1 MENHFIQANEQ
12 NNEFE
17 KYCRFIR
24 DNIIGELSP
33 IKTPFGVR
41 NIVYSDWT
49 ASGRSLKF
57 IEDSLK
63 KDVAPYYGNT
73 HSIASNNARQS
84 TWFIHEARESVRQ
97 FVGGNP
103 DDAIIFAGNGSTG
116 AVAKFLKMVDASY
129 WISIIKKFR
138 SGYMNQNSF
147 KDISVNVIQ
156 DRWKSFKCVS
166 CGTQYDTE
174 AAFRRHYNK
183 IHREK
188 DYSGSEKTKSD
199 FTEDE
204 ENIEDYRII
213 FMVDPSSHHS
223 LFLPFI
229 EYTKRYTEGVKASHS
244 GLKYRLFFSLV
255 YLKLNKR
262 GEIDIPNLEDRLIQL
277 KNEKVLNIPLLLI
290 SAGSNVS
297 GRLNDYSKIST
308 ISHQYGGITMVDF
321 AATSPHVRPNM
332 SPPLNPQGYL
342 DVGVFSSHKLLG
354 GPSTPGVLIIKRD
367 LLLTEKPSDPGGNSV
382 FFVSMDDHEYILNKE
397 EREES
402 GTLDILGISRLGM
415 VMKLDMKIPQYLK
428 QSKEKLLFEK
438 VISEWNKFN
447 SINESKIEIL
457 GFDELIIENQE
468 LNKEHYL
475 LTLPIISFL
484 IKPFNFENDR
494 VKLGFLSQN
503 NPKIINTLDNE
514 GKDHYLHYNF
524 VCSLLNDLFGIQSRG
539 GCSCAGPYSQRLL
552 GYDQE
557 KTKQLYTDLVIR
569 GIESVRPGFSRIS
582 LHWSDSIEIVDYIIK
597 SVIWIANHGWKFLPL
612 YIFEESLGTWR
623 HRSEWK
629 SLDKIHRRWLG
640 DSVGKFCFDKFKDLD
655 SQNSVDFEP
664 YLPSMKEYNFERN
677 FEMANEILRN
687 LEEII
692 LNSKNYANSAYE
704 KDSKLDPI
712 LKEIIYQN
720 NQHFSNS
727 INSSDLSNINDFELL
742 SESNLR
748 WFITPKYIQNII
760 HILNNTNNHIANDNN
775 NFSMPALSTSNYMH
789 ANSDSI
795 KCAAVDEKLNITRQ
809 EKNKEE
815 KVEPKMQN
823 CNKSKILKNI
833 GLFPNPTEF
842 GVIRKQVGRA
852 IKKFD
857 MIQEGDKILI
867 AVSGGKDS
875 LTMLHVLLFLQKV
888 APVRFEISVATV
900 DPQTSEMDASK
911 LIPYMESIGVKYHFI
926 SYPIV
931 DIAANVKQKQKKLSY
946 CAFCS
951 RMKRG
956 LLYSCMKE
964 NGYNVLSL
972 GQHVDDI
979 CESFLLS
986 IMNNGKLN
994 TMKANYFVPEYNIRV
1009 IRPMIYCREKD
1020 LANFAMKTQL
1030 PIITENCPACFS
1042 QPKERRHV
1050 KQLLSQEESHN
1061 PTIYS
1066 SIMNAL
1072 YPLISI
1078 NHTNSSVKE
1087 EDFIVNNDDF
1097 KVISKLDEDISGE
1110 LLLTSCSR

>member
-1 MENHFIQANEQ
+1 MENHFMQVDKQ
-12 NNEFE
+12 NDEFE

-24 DNIIGELSP
+24 DNIIGELHP
-33 IKTPFGVR
+33 IKTPFGLR
-41 NIVYSDWT
+41 NMIYSDWT
-49 ASGRSLKF
+49 ASGRSLRF

-63 KDVAPYYGNT
+63 EDVAPYYGNT

-84 TWFIHEARESVRQ
+84 TWFIYEARESVRQ

-103 DDAIIFAGNGSTG
+103 EDAIIFTGQGSTG
-116 AVAKFLKMVDASY
+116 AVSKFLKMMDASY
-129 WISIIKKFR
+129 WISIIKKFK
-138 SGYMNQNSF
+138 SGRITQSLF

-166 CGTQYDTE
+166 CETQYDTE

-188 DYSGSEKTKSD
+188 YQTKSD
-199 FTEDE
+199 FTQNEEDI
-204 ENIEDYRII
+204 ENYRIT

-229 EYTKRYTEGVKASHS
+229 EYSKRYIKGLKALHH
-244 GLKYRLFFSLV
+244 GLKYKLSFSLV
-255 YLKLNKR
+255 YLNLNRR
-262 GEIDIPNLEDRLIQL
+262 GEVDIPNLEDELIKS
-277 KNEKVLNIPLLLI
+277 KNDNVFNIPFLLI

-297 GRLNDYSKIST
+297 GRLNDYSEISKIS
-308 ISHQYGGITMVDF
+308 HRYGGITMVDF
-321 AATSPHVRPNM
+321 AATAPHVRPNM
-332 SPPLNPQGYL
+332 SPPLNPQGYV

-402 GTLDILGISRLGM
+402 GTSDILGISRLGM

-428 QSKEKLLFEK
+428 QSKERLLFER

-447 SINESKIEIL
+447 VKNGPKIDIL
-457 GFDELIIENQE
+457 GFEELIVEKQE
-468 LNKEHYL
+468 LNKGQYL
-475 LTLPIISFL
+475 MSLPIISFL
-484 IKPFNFENDR
+484 IKPLSFENEQ
-494 VKLGFLSQN
+494 VKLDFFSESSS
-503 NPKIINTLDNE
+503 KIVTISDNE
-514 GKDHYLHYNF
+514 GKGFYLHYNF

-552 GYDQE
+552 GFDKE
-557 KTKQLYTDLVIR
+557 KTKQLYQDLVIR
-569 GIESVRPGFSRIS
+569 GIESVRPGFTRIS
-582 LHWSDSIEIVDYIIK
+582 LHWSDNLDTVDYIIK
-597 SVIWIANHGWKFLPL
+597 SVIWIASHGWKFLPL

-623 HRSEWK
+623 HKSEWK

-640 DSVGKFCFDKFKDLD
+640 NSIGQFYFDKFEQLS
-655 SQNSVDFEP
+655 SQNSVNIESK
-664 YLPSMKEYNFERN
+664 LSKRELNFERN
-677 FEMANEILRN
+677 FEIANEILRN

-692 LNSKNYANSAYE
+692 TNSKGCPGVAYE
-704 KDSKLDPI
+704 KEFKLDPA
-712 LKEIIYQN
+712 LKDVIYQN
-720 NQHFSNS
+720 NQHFNNS
-727 INSSDLSNINDFELL
+727 INSSDLSSINDFELL
-742 SESNLR
+742 SESKLK

-760 HILNNTNNHIANDNN
+760 HTLRNNSNN
-775 NFSMPALSTSNYMH
+775 NNNNISIPAELSTLNCML
-789 ANSDSI
+789 ANSDSF
-795 KCAAVDEKLNITRQ
+795 KCGATPDESNRQ
-809 EKNKEE
+809 RQKQKQEEREELEKQNCKKNK
-815 KVEPKMQN
+815 
-823 CNKSKILKNI
+823 ILEGV
-833 GLFPNPTEF
+833 GLFPKPNDF
-842 GVIRKQVGRA
+842 GVIRKQVGQA
-852 IKKFD
+852 IKRFD
-857 MIQEGDKILI
+857 MIKQGDKVLV

-875 LTMLHVLLFLQKV
+875 LTMLHILLFLQKV
-888 APVRFEISVATV
+888 APVKFEVSAATV

-931 DIAANVKQKQKKLSY
+931 DIAAKVKQKQKKISY

-956 LLYSCMKE
+956 LLYSCMKK

-979 CESFLLS
+979 CESFFLS
-986 IMNNGKLN
+986 LMNNGKLN
-994 TMKANYFVPEYNIRV
+994 TMKANYFVSEYNIRV

-1020 LANFAMKTQL
+1020 LAHFALKAQL
-1030 PIITENCPACFS
+1030 PIIAENCPACFS

-1066 SIMNAL
+1066 SIINAL

-1078 NHTNSSVKE
+1078 NHTNSLVKE
-1087 EDFIVNNDDF
+1087 EEFIAKNDAL
-1097 KVISKLDEDISGE
+1097 KVVSKLDEDISSE